1 MTNSQA
7 NIVELQRLTTLLA
20 AQGYE
25 IVKATIEGEEINL
38 IIKKARPETETEK
51 TE

>member
-1 MTNSQA
+1 M
-7 NIVELQRLTTLLA
+7 LA

-25 IVKATIEGEEINL
+25 IIKATIEGEEINL
-38 IIKKARPETETEK
+38 IIRKIRPQTETEK